1 MKTQNAVLLTALKKG
16 PVTFLQAYIKMGI
29 GCPTSRIS
37 ELRKKGYKIE
47 TRKTKVKTRWGKVV
61 IATWVLK

>member
-1 MKTQNAVLLTALKKG
+1 MKTQNSVLISALRKG

-37 ELRKKGYKIE
+37 ELRKEGHKIE
-47 TRKTKVKTRWGKVV
+47 TRKTNVKTRWGKAV
-61 IATWVLK
+61 IATWVLR